1 MLNFLLIIAST
12 VSGCVSISALAS
24 LVAIPV
30 GITISAV
37 RITICSITVGI
48 KK

>member
-12 VSGCVSISALAS
+12 VTACVSISALAP

-37 RITICSITVGI
+37 RITIC
-48 KK
+48 